1 MTDDERRRL
10 VSTEQSLSMEPDHR
24 LPTAI
29 SGLET
34 FTLGGGNDPR
44 DEEDEEDGR
53 SRALPDVDSLFNLP
67 EGGDDDED
75 DEDED
80 NGHRRR

>member
-1 MTDDERRRL
+1 
-10 VSTEQSLSMEPDHR
+10 MEPGSR

-34 FTLGGGNDPR
+34 FSLGGSEDPPEEE
-44 DEEDEEDGR
+44 EEDDRRG
-53 SRALPDVDSLFNLP
+53 RALPNADTLFNLP

-75 DEDED
+75 EDEDED
-80 NGHRRR
+80 GGHRRR